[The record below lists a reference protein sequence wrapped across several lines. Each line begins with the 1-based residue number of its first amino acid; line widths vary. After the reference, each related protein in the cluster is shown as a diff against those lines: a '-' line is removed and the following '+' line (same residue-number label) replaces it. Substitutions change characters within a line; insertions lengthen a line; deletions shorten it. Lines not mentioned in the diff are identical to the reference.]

1 MLPRDAWLNLARK
14 LDWTF
19 RYASEAELF
28 PAETSGVTRVPNAAW
43 ADWDEP
49 FKTSYREYVAAQSEK
64 DRAVR
69 GVRDAVGRPEH
80 MKRVPTSWLSVNKFH
95 GAALP
100 LAEFAATI
108 GNLRAGRFARDSA
121 WRTMALFGAMDEL
134 RHTEIPL
141 LLYHDL
147 VKWDVQFDWV
157 HRFYHTNNWVA
168 IAARHLMDEL
178 LLAANPIEFAI
189 GANLVFET
197 GFTNLQFVALSAL
210 ARDAGDPMFETMV
223 KSIQTDEA
231 RHAQIGRAV
240 LEILV
245 KSDREYAQRLVD
257 KWFWRTWHLFSVL
270 TGFSM
275 DYLTPLSARRASF
288 KEFMEEWVLTQF
300 LEVLDAHGLARPWY
314 WDTFVTS
321 LDYYH
326 HMVYASAYTYRTTV
340 WFDFVVPGP
349 QERAWLAQK
358 YPGSWPALAPVW
370 ERIDAGWRE
379 SDPDL
384 DFAAHGSAIVTFCD
398 TCQLVLCEGTPGRN
412 TAETLVRGERK
423 YIFCSEPC
431 RWIFEQEPERY
442 AGHRDVVKRVLAGEA
457 PGNLAAILTQYF
469 GLTQAT
475 WGRDA
480 NGGRYDWL
488 ARPAKSRP
496 LLPGAAEAP
505 DERRP

>member
-1 MLPRDAWLNLARK
+1 MLSRDAWLNLARK

-19 RYASEAELF
+19 RYVSEAELF
-28 PAETSGVTRVPNAAW
+28 PAETSGVTRVPPAAW

-49 FKTSYREYVAAQSEK
+49 YKTSYREYVAAQSEK

-69 GVRDAVGRPEH
+69 AVRDAVGRPED
-80 MKRVPTSWLSVNKFH
+80 MKRVPRSWLNVNKFH

-121 WRTMALFGAMDEL
+121 WRTMALFGAMDEF

-141 LLYHDL
+141 LFYHDL
-147 VKWDVQFDWV
+147 VKWDAQFDWV

-168 IAARHLMDEL
+168 IAARHLFDEL

-189 GANLVFET
+189 GTNLVFET

-231 RHAQIGRAV
+231 RHAQIGRSV

-257 KWFWRTWHLFSVL
+257 KWFWRSWLLFAVV
-270 TGFSM
+270 TGFTM
-275 DYLTPLSARRASF
+275 DYLTPLARRTTSF
-288 KEFMEEWVLTQF
+288 KEFMEEWILTQF
-300 LEVLDAHGLARPWY
+300 LELLDAHGLARPWY
-314 WDTFVTS
+314 WDTFTTS
-321 LDYYH
+321 LDHYH

-358 YPGSWPALAPVW
+358 YPASWPALAPVW

-398 TCQLVLCEGTPGRN
+398 TCQLVLCEGTPARN
-412 TAETLVRGERK
+412 SAETLVRGERK

-442 AGHRDVVKRVLAGEA
+442 ASHRDVVKRVLAGEA

-469 GLTQAT
+469 GLTQQT
-475 WGRDA
+475 WGRDVH
-480 NGGRYDWL
+480 GGRYDWL
-488 ARPAKSRP
+488 VRPAKPRP

>member
-1 MLPRDAWLNLARK
+1 MLPREAWLNLARK

-19 RYASEAELF
+19 RYASPDEIF
-28 PAETSGVTRVPNAAW
+28 PAEPTGETRVPPAAW
-43 ADWDEP
+43 GDWDEP
-49 FKTSYREYVAAQSEK
+49 FKTSYREYVSAQSEK
-64 DRAVR
+64 ERAVR
-69 GVRDAVGRPEH
+69 AVRDAVGRPEH
-80 MKRVPTSWLSVNKFH
+80 TRRVPKSWLSVNKFH

-147 VKWDVQFDWV
+147 VKWDPQFDWV

-189 GANLVFET
+189 GTNLVFET

-231 RHAQIGRAV
+231 RHAQIGRSV
-240 LEILV
+240 LEILARD
-245 KSDREYAQRLVD
+245 DREYAQRLVD

-275 DYLTPLSARRASF
+275 DYLTPLPARRASF
-288 KEFMEEWVLTQF
+288 KEFVDEWIVTQF
-300 LEVLDAHGLARPWY
+300 FEMLDAHGLERPWY
-314 WDTFVTS
+314 WDTFETS

-358 YPGSWPALAPVW
+358 YPDSWPAFAPVW

-398 TCQLVLCEGTPGRN
+398 TCQLVLCEGTPAN
-412 TAETLVRGERK
+412 NSAQTLVRGEQK

-442 AGHRDVVKRVLAGEA
+442 ARHRDVVKRVLAGEA

-469 GLTQAT
+469 GLTQET
-475 WGRDA
+475 WGRDVH
-480 NGGRYDWL
+480 GGRYDWL
-488 ARPAKSRP
+488 ARPAKVRP
-496 LLPGAAEAP
+496 DLPGAAEAP